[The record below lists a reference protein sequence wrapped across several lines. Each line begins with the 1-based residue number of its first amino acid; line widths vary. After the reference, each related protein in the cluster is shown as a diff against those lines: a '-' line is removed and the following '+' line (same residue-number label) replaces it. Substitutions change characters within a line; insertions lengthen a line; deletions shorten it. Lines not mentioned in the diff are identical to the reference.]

1 MPQQHDARMR
11 RAQETYLRHSGG
23 AFQPPI
29 AATDPPSKRAFM
41 ENIFQQ
47 AYADSWAHPGLDM
60 KTRSLVSIAIMG
72 TLGVE
77 AEIKNHI
84 RRAHHAGVTKD
95 EVMAVLIHLGAY
107 IGAPMAARAAAVASE
122 VWAEK
127 PARASKPGPTK
138 PQGGKPRR
146 RATRP

>member
-1 MPQQHDARMR
+1 MPPQPDPRMR
-11 RAQETYLRHSGG
+11 RAQEAYLRHSGS

-29 AATDPPSKRAFM
+29 APTDPPSKRAFM

-60 KTRSLVSIAIMG
+60 KTKSLVTIAIMG

-77 AEIKNHI
+77 TELKNHI

-95 EVMAVLIHLGAY
+95 EVVAVLIHLGAY
-107 IGAPMAARAAAVASE
+107 IGAPKAARAAAVASE
-122 VWAEK
+122 VWAESQ
-127 PARASKPGPTK
+127 PLRAK
-138 PQGGKPRR
+138 PQAAKRQGAKPRR
-146 RATRP
+146 RATHS